1 MPSRPPAEPTPQ
13 GFLFDDA
20 SAPELPAERAAAPS
34 RRKPAAAAAPIEA
47 QPPDADALQLAQKLS
62 RRIHLGTSS
71 WSFPGWR
78 GLVWADE
85 YRDTELARHG
95 LAAYAQHPLLRSVS
109 IDRSFYRPLTAVQYA
124 EYAAQ
129 VPEDFRFIVKAPALV
144 TDAVLRG
151 ADGRALQNNP
161 AYLQPQRALEDFVRP
176 ALDGLGRHVG
186 ALVFELSPLP
196 AALKHDMP
204 ALLNRLDQMLAALP
218 ALAPTAPDGV
228 IAVEVRDPEW
238 LTPTLRDMLRA
249 HGARYC
255 LGLHPRLPPID
266 AQLPLLRA
274 LWPGPFVCR
283 WSLNRLHGSHGYDAA
298 KQSYAPF
305 NHLIDPDPPTR
316 QTLARVIRATAEAGY
331 PVYVGINNK
340 AEGSAPLSVLELAL
354 AIAGGTA

>member
-1 MPSRPPAEPTPQ
+1 MPSQPPADATQQ

-20 SAPELPAERAAAPS
+20 TAPDFPAERATTPS
-34 RRKPAAAAAPIEA
+34 RRKPAAAAAHIEA
-47 QPPDADALQLAQKLS
+47 QPPDADTLRLAAGLS
-62 RRIHLGTSS
+62 RHIHLGTSS

-78 GLVWADE
+78 GLVWAE
-85 YRDTELARHG
+85 EHRDTELARHG

-176 ALDGLGRHVG
+176 ALDGLGQRIG

-204 ALLNRLDQMLAALP
+204 ALLARLGQMLAALP

-238 LTPTLRDMLRA
+238 LGPALHDMLRA

-266 AQLPLLRA
+266 EQLPLLRA
-274 LWPGPFVCR
+274 LWPGSFVCR
-283 WSLNRLHGSHGYDAA
+283 WSLNRRHGNHGYDTA

-305 NHLIDPDPPTR
+305 NRLIDPDPATR

-340 AEGSAPLSVLELAL
+340 AEGSAPLSVLELARAVL
-354 AIAGGTA
+354 TSA

>member
-1 MPSRPPAEPTPQ
+1 MPNRPPAETAQQ
-13 GFLFDDA
+13 GFLFDAD
-20 SAPELPAERAAAPS
+20 AAPVLPTAPTAEPV
-34 RRKPAAAAAPIEA
+34 RRKPAAVVAHIEA
-47 QPPDADALQLAQKLS
+47 QPPDADALQLAERLS
-62 RRIHLGTSS
+62 RQIHLGTSS

-95 LAAYAQHPLLRSVS
+95 LSAYAQHPLLRSVS

-129 VPEDFRFIVKAPALV
+129 VPDDFRFIVKAPALV

-176 ALDGLGRHVG
+176 ALDGLGQRIG

-204 ALLNRLDQMLAALP
+204 VLLSRLEQMLAALP
-218 ALAPTAPDGV
+218 ALAPVAPDGV

-238 LTPTLRDMLRA
+238 LTPALRDILRA

-283 WSLNRLHGSHGYDAA
+283 WSLNRLHGSHGYDTA

-305 NHLIDPDPPTR
+305 NRLIDPDPQTR
-316 QTLARVIRATAEAGY
+316 QTLARVIRATAEAGH

-340 AEGSAPLSVLELAL
+340 AEGSAPLSVLELARAVL
-354 AIAGGTA
+354 AFA

>member
-1 MPSRPPAEPTPQ
+1 MPNRPPAETAQQ
-13 GFLFDDA
+13 GFLFDAD
-20 SAPELPAERAAAPS
+20 AAPALPTAPTAEPV
-34 RRKPAAAAAPIEA
+34 RRKPAAVAARIEA
-47 QPPDADALQLAQKLS
+47 QPPDADALQLAERLS
-62 RRIHLGTSS
+62 RHVHLGTSS

-78 GLVWADE
+78 GLVWSDE

-95 LAAYAQHPLLRSVS
+95 LSAYAQHPLLRSVS

-124 EYAAQ
+124 AYAAQ
-129 VPEDFRFIVKAPALV
+129 VTDDFRFIVKAPALV

-176 ALDGLGRHVG
+176 ALDGLGRHIG

-204 ALLNRLDQMLAALP
+204 ALLTRLDQMLAALP
-218 ALAPTAPDGV
+218 ALTPTAPDGV

-238 LTPTLRDMLRA
+238 LTPDLRDILRA
-249 HGARYC
+249 HGTRYC
-255 LGLHPRLPPID
+255 LGLHPRLPTID

-305 NHLIDPDPPTR
+305 NRLIDPDPQTR

-340 AEGSAPLSVLELAL
+340 AEGSAPLSVLELARAVL
-354 AIAGGTA
+354 ATA